1 MDEGCD
7 KKFIMREFNLLEGYP
22 QPAKPRK
29 VGKNIRTIKNR
40 IISGYR
46 DQNFFDGDRNFGYG
60 GFKYDGRWKKV
71 AKKIVEEYNL
81 NPDSSFLQFNCE
93 KGFLVNDV
101 KTIIPKG
108 NIHGLET
115 SDYAL
120 STAMESV
127 KKDIKKVSNYYN
139 LDIKDDSYD
148 FIIAMGVVYTY
159 SLSDA
164 IKCLKEI
171 QRIGKG
177 KSFIT
182 LASYTNEEDYWLFK
196 DWTVIGTTLLKK
208 EEWIEVLNHVDYTGD
223 YYFANSQTLNLTRE

>member
-1 MDEGCD
+1 
-7 KKFIMREFNLLEGYP
+7 MREFNLLEGYP
-22 QPAKPRK
+22 QPTATRK

-46 DQNFFDGDRNFGYG
+46 DKNFFDGDRNFGYG
-60 GFKYDGRWKKV
+60 GFKYDGRWQKV
-71 AKKIVEEYNL
+71 AKKIVDEYNL
-81 NPDSSFLQFNCE
+81 SLDSSFLQFNCE

-101 KTIIPKG
+101 KSVLPKARV
-108 NIHGLET
+108 HGLET

-120 STAMESV
+120 STAM
-127 KKDIKKVSNYYN
+127 DNIKKNLKKVNNYYD
-139 LDIKDDSYD
+139 LDIRDNSYD
-148 FIIAMGVVYTY
+148 FIIAIGVVYTY

-171 QRIGKG
+171 ERIGKG

-196 DWTVIGTTLLKK
+196 DWTVIGTTILKK
-208 EEWIEVLNHVDYTGD
+208 EEWIEVLNHANYTGD
-223 YYFANSQTLNLTRE
+223 YFFTNSKTLNLTRE